1 MTPAHAIAKLA
12 RQLARHGQ
20 NVDLRKMAGGVIK
33 SETKG
38 VRAFVRGF
46 KPDELVGAIQQ
57 GDRNIVLLPDAPAL
71 PLGKGDK
78 IVIAGTV
85 TNIESAEIVRMAD
98 MPVRVNVRVRG

>member
-1 MTPAHAIAKLA
+1 MTPAHAIAKLE

-20 NVDLRKMAGGVIK
+20 NVDLRKMAGGAIK
-33 SETKG
+33 SETKS

-46 KPDELVGAIQQ
+46 KPDELVGVIQQ

-71 PLGKGDK
+71 ALGKGDK

-85 TNIESAEIVRMAD
+85 TNIESVEIVRMAD